1 MFTEESEVSTP
12 SRQPESNRNQSDRIG
27 ALEQDMKVVKHRL
40 DQFDRRH
47 ESAPERLTKLEQE
60 FAHQTEK
67 LDEVEMGIG
76 KINASVDRM
85 GHKIPWGIGARA
97 AFMVMFDK
105 VWPFLAKGFGG

>member
-1 MFTEESEVSTP
+1 MQISEQRSESG
-12 SRQPESNRNQSDRIG
+12 RNQGDRIG

-47 ESAPERLTKLEQE
+47 ESAPERLTKLEQQ

-67 LDEVEMGIG
+67 LDDMEVGIG

-85 GHKIPWGIGARA
+85 GHKITWGIGAGA